1 MWARDLH
8 VKQQMEADIAT
19 LPADGRTD
27 DGERGLSLSTA
38 GVPSENRSPP
48 HEPTPHPSKPPTLN
62 EPKSDAVRPGPVQ
75 VPAPNLLGN

>member
-19 LPADGRTD
+19 LPADGRT
-27 DGERGLSLSTA
+27 TA
-38 GVPSENRSPP
+38 REGCRYRPRASPP
-48 HEPTPHPSKPPTLN
+48 KIAPPPRTNTAHPKPPTLN

-75 VPAPNLLGN
+75 VPVPNLLGN